1 MTLLREY
8 LSQDLKRAS
17 CIDIW
22 GREFQAVGTAGA
34 KEGKVLVCWL
44 WLEPMHE
51 GERKLERT
59 ASHIT
64 SLESASNQV
73 TGNLGE

>member
-1 MTLLREY
+1 
-8 LSQDLKRAS
+8 
-17 CIDIW
+17 
-22 GREFQAVGTAGA
+22 VGTAGA